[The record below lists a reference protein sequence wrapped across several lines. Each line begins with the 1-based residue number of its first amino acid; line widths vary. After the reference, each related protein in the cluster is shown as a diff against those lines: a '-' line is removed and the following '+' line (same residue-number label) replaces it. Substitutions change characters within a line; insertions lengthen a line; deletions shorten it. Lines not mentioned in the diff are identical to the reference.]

1 MSAILDKIIAEVR
14 ALSPD
19 EQRQLVEQLQ
29 AIVPASASEE
39 EREDEFERALM
50 IEGLLLDRRDI
61 AEPATEQ
68 TPMRAFKPV
77 PVTGKLVSELVI
89 EERR

>member
-1 MSAILDKIIAEVR
+1 MSATLDKIIAEVR

-50 IEGLLLDRRDI
+50 MEGLLLDRRDI

-68 TPMRAFKPV
+68 TPARTFKPV
-77 PVTGKLVSELVI
+77 PVTGKLVSELVV

>member
-68 TPMRAFKPV
+68 TSAGAFKPV